1 MKNDR
6 KRKNIEQMMYD
17 ANNDKELL
25 LERNIAK
32 DLCYQFNQLI
42 PSDQKNQS
50 QIMVRL
56 LGKLMVPL
64 LFFLLFGVIMAT
76 ILKLVK
82 IFLQIITQ

>member
-6 KRKNIEQMMYD
+6 KRKNVEQMMYD

-42 PSDQKNQS
+42 PSDQKKSKPNY
-50 QIMVRL
+50 
-56 LGKLMVPL
+56 GE
-64 LFFLLFGVIMAT
+64 
-76 ILKLVK
+76 
-82 IFLQIITQ
+82 ITRQN